1 MLHTMKLL
9 DILLENTLEYKVEF
23 VTIKDK
29 DVSQGSASY
38 KDLAD
43 AKKFF
48 DSLANDP
55 EVYRAE
61 LKKVMGADSSRNMA
75 GASFVGGTETIE
87 RYTHPATKGVSQ
99 GGKHSD
105 ELTPAELDIRRFA
118 NSRLGTMGKEGFTSK
133 DGTYKYLEEETSLE
147 EVSLS
152 SLRRQI
158 KDAEEILRNGEAD
171 GVPLDNETEMLV
183 QQELAKLKKQAAVEY
198 MRTRR

>member
-1 MLHTMKLL
+1 MKLL

-38 KDLAD
+38 KELAD
-43 AKKFF
+43 AERFF
-48 DSLANDP
+48 DSITDDP

-61 LKKVMGADSSRNMA
+61 LKKVMGADSSRNVG
-75 GASFVGGTETIE
+75 GASFVGGTEEIE
-87 RYTHPATKGVSQ
+87 RYSHPATKGVSQ

-105 ELTPAELDIRRFA
+105 ELTPAELDIRIFA
-118 NSRLGTMGKEGFTSK
+118 NSRMGTMGKKGFTSK
-133 DGTYKYLEEETSLE
+133 DGSYKYLEEETSLK

-158 KDAEEILRNGEAD
+158 KDAEEILRSGEAD